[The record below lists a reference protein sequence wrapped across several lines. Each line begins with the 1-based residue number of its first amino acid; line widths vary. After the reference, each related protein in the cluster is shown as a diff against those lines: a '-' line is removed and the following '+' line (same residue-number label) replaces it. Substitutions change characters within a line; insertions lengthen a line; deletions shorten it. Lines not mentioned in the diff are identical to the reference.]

1 MNIVQNLEQNV
12 PFEPFRRPGH
22 SYSAASYELILQT
35 KQQTK
40 HIVYMVSKH
49 QVDDQ
54 KV

>member
-12 PFEPFRRPGH
+12 PFEPFRRPQLFG
-22 SYSAASYELILQT
+22 SIIRVNIANQT
-35 KQQTK
+35 ETK